1 MSGAEALQNLV
12 RVVGDGRD
20 LYTLLFE
27 ALVRLFQLDELAST
41 IGSPIGAS
49 AEDQKKARRTREIVK
64 ASLIT
69 VLIRKR
75 EVRYFLSDLKA
86 GGCAVV
92 LCFYEIVELA
102 RSDLLAAAHFFQDP
116 SENLALAGI
125 RRSLPLAT
133 GEGRGARCWC

>member
-1 MSGAEALQNLV
+1 MRSAEALQNLV

-27 ALVRLFQLDELAST
+27 ALARLFQLHELASA

-49 AEDQKKARRTREIVK
+49 TKDQKKARRAREIVK
-64 ASLIT
+64 PSLIT

-86 GGCAVV
+86 RACPLV
-92 LCFYEIVELA
+92 LAFYH
-102 RSDLLAAAHFFQDP
+102 LL
-116 SENLALAGI
+116 
-125 RRSLPLAT
+125 SLPLPHLPT
-133 GEGRGARCWC
+133 P

>member
-27 ALVRLFQLDELAST
+27 ALARLFQLDELAPT

-64 ASLIT
+64 PSLIT

-75 EVRYFLSDLKA
+75 EVR
-86 GGCAVV
+86 
-92 LCFYEIVELA
+92 
-102 RSDLLAAAHFFQDP
+102 
-116 SENLALAGI
+116 
-125 RRSLPLAT
+125 
-133 GEGRGARCWC
+133 